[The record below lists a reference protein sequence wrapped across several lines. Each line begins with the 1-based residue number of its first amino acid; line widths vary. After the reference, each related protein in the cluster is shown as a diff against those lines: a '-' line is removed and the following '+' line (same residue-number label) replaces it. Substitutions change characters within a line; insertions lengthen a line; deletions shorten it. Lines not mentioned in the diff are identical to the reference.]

1 MMHLP
6 EDRSATCA
14 LVSIVMPAYKLRFLD
29 EALGSVVAQ
38 SYPRLELLVCDD
50 SADALIEQCI
60 ARHALQ
66 CPFPIR
72 YVRNTVRL
80 GELGSKLKGISLAQ
94 GTYIK
99 FLHDD
104 DVLQPDCV
112 ARLVQAIERNP
123 GTALASSRRVRIDE
137 DGQRLPDI
145 PATCFPFADDVLI
158 DGPELVSFLSDHTI
172 NFIGEPSCV
181 LVRRADLLAFGSE
194 LMAVNGKTIHWVGD
208 LAIYV
213 KLLRHGNLAL
223 LASPLT
229 QFRVSSAQFSQGG
242 RDQPGIGDQGHED
255 LRQGICQLG
264 WRRESGDNRY
274 VRVAPLSPHKARV
287 FKSVDLVNA
296 LMQSAHMAE
305 RVSPDIWLG
314 VRHPSTVQRGLI
326 EQRLQR
332 HGGGPCIG
340 VLLIDRHGD
349 AGAVAATRASLDAV
363 ACYQRHQTWVISSS
377 RQQVAAHGEHGV
389 LIDAHGLVATLN
401 RVIAAQHAVDWVVLV
416 DAGSLFTISGLMV
429 LALEMLALPDDC
441 QAIYADQVMTLDNG
455 QLGLALRPAL
465 YLDMLLSAPA
475 TLSQH
480 WVFRQRTL
488 LADGGF
494 PTGPSAAFELDYQ
507 LGLIERYGLACIRH
521 LAEPMLIASAT
532 PQHDDQDE
540 RLAIARHLTA
550 RGYVDAVVHS
560 TGPGRHAV
568 DYRHAQQPLVSILVL
583 VDGRLPQV
591 QRCLES
597 ILANTA
603 YPHYEV
609 LLLDRDS
616 TEPDLRDWLAGID
629 NLGMQQI
636 RVLRF
641 AAEHSRQAVC
651 NAAVEH
657 ARGEVL
663 VWLAAGTAVM
673 KADWLDQLLN
683 HALRPEVGTVAGKLL
698 RGDGTVHHAGMLLG
712 LGAPATRAFEGAA
725 FDESGYLQRLQ
736 LDQNY
741 SALSGEC
748 LMVLRQLFVDAGGFE
763 LEPALAQWSDVDL
776 CLRLQ
781 QAGYLN
787 VFAAR
792 AQLLIDPPVATT
804 ATAWEED
811 AMYARWLPVMAND
824 PAYNPGFSLDP
835 GAGFQLADPRA
846 SWRPLQSWRPLPRVL
861 ALPADVEGCG
871 HYRVIQPL
879 RALREAGLA
888 EGVLFNGYLEISEL
902 VRQDPDVVIL
912 QRQVGEARL
921 EAMRRMKALSR
932 AFKIYELDDYL
943 PNLPLKNAH
952 REHMPKDILKTVRR
966 GLGMVDRFV
975 VSTSALAEA
984 FAGLHNDIRIVE
996 NRLPAHWWEQPAA
1009 QAERRGSKPRI
1020 GWAGGASHAGDL
1032 ELIADVVRELADEV
1046 EWVFMGM
1053 YPFALRQ
1060 HIHHFQP
1067 GVPIDKY
1074 PATLASLDLD
1084 LALAPV
1090 EQNLFNAC
1098 KSNLRLLEYGAC
1110 GYPVIA
1116 SDVRCYQGTLP
1127 VTLVRNRYRDWIG
1140 AIRDHL
1146 ADPAAARAKGAA
1158 LREVVRRDWM
1168 LSGSNLDRWREA
1180 WLPG

>member
-1 MMHLP
+1 MTP
-6 EDRSATCA
+6 N
-14 LVSIVMPAYKLRFLD
+14 LVSIVMPTYKSRYFAQALESALAQTYPALELVICD
-29 EALGSVVAQ
+29 DNADGAIEALLA
-38 SYPRLELLVCDD
+38 PRL
-50 SADALIEQCI
+50 ADA
-60 ARHALQ
+60 
-66 CPFPIR
+66 PFPIR
-72 YVRNTVRL
+72 YHRNTPRL
-80 GELGSKLKGISLAQ
+80 GELVSTIKGIGLAQ
-94 GTYIK
+94 GEYVK

-104 DVLQPDCV
+104 DVLAPDCI
-112 ARLVQAIERNP
+112 AQLVEAIERNP
-123 GTALASSRRVRIDE
+123 GTAMASSRRQRIDG
-137 DGQRLPDI
+137 DGQPLPDI
-145 PATCFPFADDVLI
+145 LATCFPFADDVLI
-158 DGPELVSFLSDHTI
+158 DGPELVSFLADHTI

-181 LVRRADLLAFGSE
+181 LARRADLLALGNG
-194 LMAVNGKTIHWVGD
+194 LMALNGKAIDWVGD

-213 KLLRHGNLAL
+213 KLLRHGNLAF

-242 RDQPGIGDQGHED
+242 RDQVGVGDQGHDD
-255 LRQGICQLG
+255 LRQGIRQLG
-264 WRRESGDNRY
+264 WRRETGDNRQ

-287 FKSVDLVNA
+287 FKPVDLVNA
-296 LMQSAHMAE
+296 LMQSAGMAE
-305 RVSPDIWLG
+305 RVSPTTWLG
-314 VRHPSTVQRGLI
+314 VRHPSMVQRELI
-326 EQRLQR
+326 QARL
-332 HGGGPCIG
+332 HAHAGGPRIA

-349 AGAVAATRASLDAV
+349 AAAVAATRDSLDAV
-363 ACYQRHQTWVISSS
+363 ACYQQHRTWVISSS
-377 RQQVAAHGEHGV
+377 PQQVAAHGERGV
-389 LIDAHGLVATLN
+389 LIEAHGLAATLN
-401 RVIAAQHAVDWVVLV
+401 RVIAAQDATDWVLLV
-416 DAGSLFTISGLMV
+416 DAGSLFTASGLMM

-441 QAIYADQVMTLDNG
+441 QAVYADEVMALDNG

-475 TLSQH
+475 TLSRH
-480 WVFRQRTL
+480 WAFRHRTL

-521 LAEPMLIASAT
+521 IAEPILIASAT
-532 PQHDDQDE
+532 PQHDDEDE
-540 RLAIARHLTA
+540 RQAIARHLAA

-560 TGPGRHAV
+560 AGPGRHAL
-568 DYRHAQQPLVSILVL
+568 DYRHAQQPLVSILVP

-597 ILANTA
+597 ILANTS

-609 LLLDRDS
+609 LLLDRGT
-616 TEPDLRDWLAGID
+616 TEPDLHGWLSGIE

-641 AAEHSRQAVC
+641 AAEPPREAVC
-651 NAAVEH
+651 NAAVQH
-657 ARGEVL
+657 AHGEVL
-663 VWLAAGTAVM
+663 LWLAAGAAVM
-673 KADWLDQLLN
+673 KADWLEQLLN
-683 HALRPEVGTVAGKLL
+683 HALRPEVGAVAGKLL
-698 RGDGTVHHAGMLLG
+698 RGDGTVHHAGLLLG
-712 LGAPATRAFEGAA
+712 LGAPAARAFEGAA

-748 LMVLRQLFVDAGGFE
+748 LMLPRQLFLDAGGFD

-792 AQLLIDPPVATT
+792 AQLLIDPLDAPA
-804 ATAWEED
+804 ATALDEE
-811 AMYARWLPVMAND
+811 AMYARWLPLMAND

-846 SWRPLQSWRPLPRVL
+846 SWRPLQSWRPLPSVI
-861 ALPADVEGCG
+861 ALPADIEGCG

-879 RALREAGLA
+879 RALREAGMA

-902 VRQDPDVVIL
+902 ARQDPDVVIL

-932 AFKIYELDDYL
+932 ALKVYELDDYL

-975 VSTSALAEA
+975 VSTPALAEA
-984 FAGLHNDIRIVE
+984 FAGLHSDIRVAE
-996 NRLPAHWWEQPAA
+996 NRLPPHWWEHLPAR
-1009 QAERRGSKPRI
+1009 AERQGGKPRI
-1020 GWAGGASHAGDL
+1020 GWAGGASHTGDL
-1032 ELIADVVRELADEV
+1032 ELIADVVKELAGEV

-1060 HIHHFQP
+1060 HIHQFQP
-1067 GVPIDKY
+1067 GVPIDEY
-1074 PATLASLDLD
+1074 PAALAALDLD

-1090 EQNLFNAC
+1090 EQNLFNEC

-1116 SDVRCYQGTLP
+1116 SDVRCYQGSLP
-1127 VTLVRNRYRDWIG
+1127 VTLVKNRYRDWIG
-1140 AIRDHL
+1140 AIREHL
-1146 ADPAAARAKGAA
+1146 ADLDAARAKGAA

-1168 LSGSNLDRWREA
+1168 LSGSNLDTWRAA
-1180 WLPG
+1180 WLPD

>member
-1 MMHLP
+1 MTP
-6 EDRSATCA
+6 N
-14 LVSIVMPAYKLRFLD
+14 LVSIVMPTYKPRYFAQALD
-29 EALGSVVAQ
+29 SVLAQ
-38 SYPRLELLVCDD
+38 TYPALELVICDD
-50 SADALIEQCI
+50 NADGAIEAALASSLADA
-60 ARHALQ
+60 
-66 CPFPIR
+66 PFPIR
-72 YVRNTVRL
+72 YHRNAPRL
-80 GELGSKLKGISLAQ
+80 GELVSTIKGMGLAQ
-94 GTYIK
+94 GEYVK

-112 ARLVQAIERNP
+112 AQLVEAIERNP
-123 GTALASSRRVRIDE
+123 GTAMASSRRVRIDD
-137 DGQRLPDI
+137 DGQPLPDI
-145 PATCFPFADDVLI
+145 LATCFPFADDVLI
-158 DGPELVSFLSDHTI
+158 DGPELVSFLADHTI

-181 LVRRADLLAFGSE
+181 LCRRADLLALGNE
-194 LMAVNGKTIHWVGD
+194 LMALNGKPIHWVGD

-213 KLLRHGNLAL
+213 KLLRHGNLAF

-229 QFRVSSAQFSQGG
+229 HFRVSSAQFSQAG
-242 RDQPGIGDQGHED
+242 RDQVGVGDQGHED
-255 LRQGICQLG
+255 LRQGIRQLG
-264 WRRESGDNRY
+264 WRRETGDNRQ

-296 LMQSAHMAE
+296 LMQSAGMAE
-305 RVSPDIWLG
+305 RVSPTTWLG
-314 VRHPSTVQRGLI
+314 VRHPSTVQRALI
-326 EQRLQR
+326 QARLQA
-332 HGGGPCIG
+332 HAGGPRIA

-349 AGAVAATRASLDAV
+349 AAAVAATRDSLDAV
-363 ACYQRHQTWVISSS
+363 ACYQQHQTWVISSAP
-377 RQQVAAHGEHGV
+377 QQVAAHGERGV
-389 LIDAHGLVATLN
+389 LIDAHGLATTLN
-401 RVIAAQHAVDWVVLV
+401 RVIAAQDAVDWVLLV
-416 DAGSLFTISGLMV
+416 EAGSLFTASGLMM
-429 LALEMLALPDDC
+429 LALEMLALPDHC
-441 QAIYADQVMTLDNG
+441 QAVYADEVMALDND

-465 YLDMLLSAPA
+465 YLDLLLSAPA
-475 TLSQH
+475 TLSPH
-480 WVFRQRTL
+480 WAFRHRTL

-521 LAEPMLIASAT
+521 LAEPLLMASAR
-532 PQHDDQDE
+532 PQHDDEDE
-540 RLAIARHLTA
+540 RQAIARHLA
-550 RGYVDAVVHS
+550 ERGYVDAVVHS
-560 TGPGRHAV
+560 AGPGRHAV

-583 VDGRLPQV
+583 VDGRLPQA

-597 ILANTA
+597 ILANTR

-609 LLLDRDS
+609 LLLDRGT
-616 TEPDLRDWLAGID
+616 TEPDLHGWLGGIET
-629 NLGMQQI
+629 LGMQQI

-641 AAEHSRQAVC
+641 AAEPPREAVC

-657 ARGEVL
+657 ARGEMVL
-663 VWLAAGTAVM
+663 WLAAGAAVM
-673 KADWLDQLLN
+673 KADWLEQLLN
-683 HALRPEVGTVAGKLL
+683 HALRPEVGAVSGKLL

-712 LGAPATRAFEGAA
+712 LGAPAARAFAGAA

-748 LMVLRQLFVDAGGFE
+748 LMLPRQLFVDAGGFAQ
-763 LEPALAQWSDVDL
+763 EPALAQWSDVDL

-781 QAGYLN
+781 QAGYLT
-787 VFAAR
+787 VYAAR
-792 AQLLIDPPVATT
+792 AQLLIDPLDAPA
-804 ATAWEED
+804 ATALDEE

-846 SWRPLQSWRPLPRVL
+846 SWRPLQSWRPLPSVM
-861 ALPADVEGCG
+861 ALPADIEGCG

-879 RALREAGLA
+879 RALREAGMA

-902 VRQDPDVVIL
+902 ARQDPEVVIL

-932 AFKIYELDDYL
+932 AFKVYELDDYL

-952 REHMPKDILKTVRR
+952 REHMPKDILKTLRR

-975 VSTSALAEA
+975 VSTPALAEA
-984 FAGLHNDIRIVE
+984 FAGLHRDIRVAE
-996 NRLPAHWWEQPAA
+996 NRLPPHWWEQLPV
-1009 QAERRGSKPRI
+1009 QAERQGGKPRI
-1020 GWAGGASHAGDL
+1020 GWAGGASHTGDL
-1032 ELIADVVRELADEV
+1032 ELIADVVKELAGEV

-1060 HIHHFQP
+1060 HIHQFQP
-1067 GVPIDKY
+1067 GVPIDQY
-1074 PATLASLDLD
+1074 PAALAALDLD

-1090 EQNLFNAC
+1090 EQNLFNEC

-1116 SDVRCYQGTLP
+1116 SDVRCYQGSLP
-1127 VTLVRNRYRDWIG
+1127 VTLVKNRYRDWIG
-1140 AIRDHL
+1140 AIREHL
-1146 ADPAAARAKGAA
+1146 ADLGAARAQGAA
-1158 LREVVRRDWM
+1158 LREEVRRDWM
-1168 LSGSNLDRWREA
+1168 LSGSNLDTWRAA
-1180 WLPG
+1180 WLPD

>member
-1 MMHLP
+1 MP
-6 EDRSATCA
+6 TYKPRFFGQA
-14 LVSIVMPAYKLRFLD
+14 LDSVLAQTYPALELVICD
-29 EALGSVVAQ
+29 DNGDGAIEALLAS
-38 SYPRLELLVCDD
+38 RL
-50 SADALIEQCI
+50 ADA
-60 ARHALQ
+60 
-66 CPFPIR
+66 PSPIR
-72 YVRNTVRL
+72 YHRNPTRL
-80 GELGSKLKGISLAQ
+80 GELGSTLKGIGLAQ
-94 GTYIK
+94 GEYVK

-104 DVLQPDCV
+104 DVLEPDCI
-112 ARLVQAIERNP
+112 AQLVEAIERNP
-123 GTALASSRRVRIDE
+123 GTAMASSRRRRIDD
-137 DGQRLPDI
+137 DGVPLPDI
-145 PATCFPFADDVLI
+145 LATSFPFAEDVLI
-158 DGPELVSFLSDHTI
+158 DGPELVSFLSDHAI

-181 LVRRADLLAFGSE
+181 LCRRADLVALGDT
-194 LMAVNGKTIHWVGD
+194 LMMLNGKPIHWVGD

-213 KLLRHGNLAL
+213 KLLRHGNLAF

-229 QFRVSSAQFSQGG
+229 HFRVSSAQFSQAG
-242 RDQPGIGDQGHED
+242 RDQVGVGDQGHED
-255 LRQGICQLG
+255 LRQGIRQLG
-264 WRRESGDNRY
+264 WRREHGDNRQ

-296 LMQSAHMAE
+296 LMQSAGMAE
-305 RVSPDIWLG
+305 RVSPATWLG
-314 VRHPSTVQRGLI
+314 VRHPSTVQRALI
-326 EQRLQR
+326 QARLQA
-332 HGGGPCIG
+332 HAGGPRIA

-349 AGAVAATRASLDAV
+349 TAAVAATRDSLDAV
-363 ACYQRHQTWVISSS
+363 ACYQQHQTWVISSTP
-377 RQQVAAHGEHGV
+377 QQVAAHGERGV
-389 LIDAHGLVATLN
+389 LIDAHGLATTLN
-401 RVIAAQHAVDWVVLV
+401 RVIAAQDAVDWVLLV
-416 DAGSLFTISGLMV
+416 EAGSLFTTSGLMM
-429 LALEMLALPDDC
+429 LALEMLALPDHC
-441 QAIYADQVMTLDNG
+441 QAVYADEVMALDND

-475 TLSQH
+475 TLSRH
-480 WVFRQRTL
+480 WAFRHRTL

-521 LAEPMLIASAT
+521 LAEPLLMASAR
-532 PQHDDQDE
+532 PQHDDEDE
-540 RLAIARHLTA
+540 RQAIARHLA
-550 RGYVDAVVHS
+550 ERGYVDAVVHS
-560 TGPGRHAV
+560 AGPGRHAV

-597 ILANTA
+597 ILANTS

-609 LLLDRDS
+609 LLLDRGT
-616 TEPDLRDWLAGID
+616 TEPDLHGWLGGIET
-629 NLGMQQI
+629 LGMQQI

-641 AAEHSRQAVC
+641 AAEPPREAVC

-657 ARGEVL
+657 ARGEMVL
-663 VWLAAGTAVM
+663 WLAAGAAVM
-673 KADWLDQLLN
+673 KADWLEQLLN
-683 HALRPEVGTVAGKLL
+683 HALRPEVGAVSGKLL

-712 LGAPATRAFEGAA
+712 LGAPAARAFEGAA

-748 LMVLRQLFVDAGGFE
+748 LMLPRQLFVDAGGFAQ
-763 LEPALAQWSDVDL
+763 EPALAQWSDVDL

-787 VFAAR
+787 VYAAR
-792 AQLLIDPPVATT
+792 AQLLIDPLDAPA
-804 ATAWEED
+804 AALDEE

-846 SWRPLQSWRPLPRVL
+846 SWRPLQSWRPLPSVI
-861 ALPADVEGCG
+861 ALPADIEGCG

-879 RALREAGLA
+879 RALREAGMA

-902 VRQDPDVVIL
+902 ARQDPDVVIL

-932 AFKIYELDDYL
+932 AFKVYELDDYL

-952 REHMPKDILKTVRR
+952 REHMPKDILKTLRR

-975 VSTSALAEA
+975 VSTPALAEA
-984 FAGLHNDIRIVE
+984 FAGLHSDIRVAE
-996 NRLPAHWWEQPAA
+996 NRLPPHWWEQLPV
-1009 QAERRGSKPRI
+1009 QAERQGGKPRI
-1020 GWAGGASHAGDL
+1020 GWAGGASHTGDL
-1032 ELIADVVRELADEV
+1032 ELIADVVKELADEV
-1046 EWVFMGM
+1046 EWVLLGM

-1060 HIHHFQP
+1060 HIHQFQP
-1067 GVPIDKY
+1067 GVPIDQY
-1074 PATLASLDLD
+1074 PAALAALDLD

-1090 EQNLFNAC
+1090 EQNLFNEC

-1116 SDVRCYQGTLP
+1116 SDVRCYQGSLP
-1127 VTLVRNRYRDWIG
+1127 VTLVKNRYRDWIG
-1140 AIRDHL
+1140 AIREHL
-1146 ADPAAARAKGAA
+1146 ADLGAARAQGAA
-1158 LREVVRRDWM
+1158 LREAVRRDWM
-1168 LSGSNLDRWREA
+1168 LSGSNLDTWRAA
-1180 WLPG
+1180 WLPD

>member
-1 MMHLP
+1 MP
-6 EDRSATCA
+6 TYKPRFFGQA
-14 LVSIVMPAYKLRFLD
+14 LDSVLAQTYPALELVICD
-29 EALGSVVAQ
+29 DNGDGAIEALLAS
-38 SYPRLELLVCDD
+38 RL
-50 SADALIEQCI
+50 ADA
-60 ARHALQ
+60 
-66 CPFPIR
+66 PSPIR
-72 YVRNTVRL
+72 YHRNPTRL
-80 GELGSKLKGISLAQ
+80 GELGSTLKGIGLAQ
-94 GTYIK
+94 GEYVK

-104 DVLQPDCV
+104 DVLEPDCI
-112 ARLVQAIERNP
+112 AQLVEAIERNP
-123 GTALASSRRVRIDE
+123 GTAMASSRRRRIDD
-137 DGQRLPDI
+137 DGVPLPDI
-145 PATCFPFADDVLI
+145 LATSFPFAEDVLI
-158 DGPELVSFLSDHTI
+158 DGPELVSFLSDHAI

-181 LVRRADLLAFGSE
+181 LCRRADLVALGDT
-194 LMAVNGKTIHWVGD
+194 LMMLNGKPIHWVGD

-213 KLLRHGNLAL
+213 KLLRHGNLAF

-229 QFRVSSAQFSQGG
+229 HFRVSSAQFSQAG
-242 RDQPGIGDQGHED
+242 RDQVGVGDQGHED
-255 LRQGICQLG
+255 LRQGIRQLG
-264 WRRESGDNRY
+264 WRREHGDNRQ

-296 LMQSAHMAE
+296 LMQSAGMAE
-305 RVSPDIWLG
+305 RVSPATWLG
-314 VRHPSTVQRGLI
+314 VRHPSTVQRALI
-326 EQRLQR
+326 QARLQA
-332 HGGGPCIG
+332 HAGGPRIA

-349 AGAVAATRASLDAV
+349 TAAVAATRDSLDAV
-363 ACYQRHQTWVISSS
+363 ACYQQHQTWVISSTP
-377 RQQVAAHGEHGV
+377 QQVAAHGERGV
-389 LIDAHGLVATLN
+389 LIDAHGLATTLN
-401 RVIAAQHAVDWVVLV
+401 RVIAAQDAVDWVLLV
-416 DAGSLFTISGLMV
+416 EAGSLFTTSGLMM
-429 LALEMLALPDDC
+429 LALEMLALPDHC
-441 QAIYADQVMTLDNG
+441 QAVYADEVMALDND

-475 TLSQH
+475 TLSRH
-480 WVFRQRTL
+480 WAFRHRTL

-521 LAEPMLIASAT
+521 LAEPLLMASAR
-532 PQHDDQDE
+532 PQHDDEDE
-540 RLAIARHLTA
+540 RQAIARHLA
-550 RGYVDAVVHS
+550 ERGYVDAVVHS
-560 TGPGRHAV
+560 AGPGRHAV

-597 ILANTA
+597 ILANTS

-609 LLLDRDS
+609 LLLDRGT
-616 TEPDLRDWLAGID
+616 TEPDLHGWLGGIET
-629 NLGMQQI
+629 LGMQQI

-641 AAEHSRQAVC
+641 AAEPPREAVC

-657 ARGEVL
+657 ARGEMVL
-663 VWLAAGTAVM
+663 WLAAGAAVM
-673 KADWLDQLLN
+673 KADWLEQLLN
-683 HALRPEVGTVAGKLL
+683 HALRPEVGAVSGKLL

-712 LGAPATRAFEGAA
+712 LGAPAARAFEGAA

-748 LMVLRQLFVDAGGFE
+748 LMLPRQLFVDAGGFAQ
-763 LEPALAQWSDVDL
+763 EPALAQWSDVDL

-787 VFAAR
+787 VYAAR
-792 AQLLIDPPVATT
+792 AQLLIDPLDAPA
-804 ATAWEED
+804 AALDEE

-846 SWRPLQSWRPLPRVL
+846 SWRPLQSWRPLPSVI
-861 ALPADVEGCG
+861 ALPADIEGCG

-879 RALREAGLA
+879 RALREAGMA

-902 VRQDPDVVIL
+902 ARQDPDVVIL

-932 AFKIYELDDYL
+932 AFKVYELDDYL

-952 REHMPKDILKTVRR
+952 REHMPKDILKTLRR

-975 VSTSALAEA
+975 VSTPALAEA
-984 FAGLHNDIRIVE
+984 FAGLHSDIRVAE
-996 NRLPAHWWEQPAA
+996 NRLPPHWWEQLPV
-1009 QAERRGSKPRI
+1009 QAERQGGKPRI
-1020 GWAGGASHAGDL
+1020 GWAGGASHTGDL
-1032 ELIADVVRELADEV
+1032 ELIADVVKELADEV
-1046 EWVFMGM
+1046 EWVFLGM

-1060 HIHHFQP
+1060 HIHQFQP
-1067 GVPIDKY
+1067 GVPIDQY
-1074 PATLASLDLD
+1074 PAALAALDLD

-1090 EQNLFNAC
+1090 EQNLFNEC

-1116 SDVRCYQGTLP
+1116 SDVRCYQGSLP
-1127 VTLVRNRYRDWIG
+1127 VTLVKNRYRDWIG
-1140 AIRDHL
+1140 AIREHL
-1146 ADPAAARAKGAA
+1146 ADLGAARAQGAA
-1158 LREVVRRDWM
+1158 LREAVRRDWM
-1168 LSGSNLDRWREA
+1168 LSGSNLDTWRAA
-1180 WLPG
+1180 WLPD

>member
-1 MMHLP
+1 MTP
-6 EDRSATCA
+6 NA
-14 LVSIVMPAYKLRFLD
+14 LVSIVIPTYKPRY
-29 EALGSVVAQ
+29 VAQ
-38 SYPRLELLVCDD
+38 ALDSVLAQTYAALELVICDDNTDGAIESILAPRLV
-50 SADALIEQCI
+50 SA
-60 ARHALQ
+60 
-66 CPFPIR
+66 PFPIR
-72 YVRNTVRL
+72 YHRNPTRL
-80 GELGSKLKGISLAQ
+80 GELGSTVKGIGLAQ
-94 GTYIK
+94 GEYVK

-112 ARLVQAIERNP
+112 AQLVEAIERNP
-123 GTALASSRRVRIDE
+123 GTAMASSRRVRIDD
-137 DGQRLPDI
+137 DGQPLPDI
-145 PATCFPFADDVLI
+145 LATCFPFDEDVLI
-158 DGPELVSFLSDHTI
+158 DGPELVSFLADHTI

-181 LVRRADLLAFGSE
+181 LARRADLLALGNG
-194 LMAVNGKTIHWVGD
+194 LMALNGKAIDWVGD

-213 KLLRHGNLAL
+213 KLLRHGNLAF

-229 QFRVSSAQFSQGG
+229 HFRVSSAQFSQTG

-255 LRQGICQLG
+255 LRQGIRQLG
-264 WRRESGDNRY
+264 WRRETGDNRQ

-296 LMQSAHMAE
+296 LMQSAGMAE
-305 RVSPDIWLG
+305 RVSPATWLG
-314 VRHPSTVQRGLI
+314 VRHPSDVQRGLI
-326 EQRLQR
+326 DARLQA
-332 HGGGPCIG
+332 HAGGPRIAI
-340 VLLIDRHGD
+340 LLIDRQGD
-349 AGAVAATRASLDAV
+349 AAAVAATLASLDAV
-363 ACYQRHQTWVISSS
+363 ACYRQHRTWVISGTP
-377 RQQVAAHGEHGV
+377 QQVAGLGERGV
-389 LIDAHGLVATLN
+389 LIDEHGLPATLN
-401 RVIAAQHAVDWVVLV
+401 RVIAAQDAIDWVLLV
-416 DAGSLFTISGLMV
+416 DAGSLFTASGLLM
-429 LALEMLALPDDC
+429 LALEMLALPDEC
-441 QAIYADQVMTLDNG
+441 QAIYADEVVALDHG

-465 YLDMLLSAPA
+465 YLDVLLSAPS
-475 TLSQH
+475 TMSRH
-480 WVFRQRTL
+480 WLFRHGTL

-494 PTGPSAAFELDYQ
+494 PTGPGAAFELGYQ
-507 LGLIERYGLACIRH
+507 LGLVERYGLGCIRH
-521 LAEPMLIASAT
+521 IAEPLLVASAAP
-532 PQHDDQDE
+532 PQDDEDE
-540 RLAIARHLTA
+540 QQAIARHLVA
-550 RGYVDAVVHS
+550 RGYVDARVHNA
-560 TGPGRHAV
+560 GPGRHAV

-609 LLLDRDS
+609 LLLDRAS
-616 TEPDLRDWLAGID
+616 SQPELRDWLAGIEA
-629 NLGMQQI
+629 LGMQQI

-641 AAEHSRQAVC
+641 AGEPAREAVC
-651 NAAVEH
+651 NAAAEH
-657 ARGEVL
+657 ARGDVL
-663 VWLAAGTAVM
+663 LWLSAGAAVM

-683 HALRPEVGTVAGKLL
+683 HALRPEVGAVAGKLL
-698 RGDGTVHHAGMLLG
+698 RGDGTVHHAGLLLG
-712 LGAPATRAFEGAA
+712 LGAPVARAFEGAA

-748 LMVLRQLFVDAGGFE
+748 LMLPRQLFLDAGGFAQ
-763 LEPALAQWSDVDL
+763 EPALAQWSDVDL

-787 VFAAR
+787 VYAAR
-792 AQLLIDPPVATT
+792 AQLLIDPPDALP
-804 ATAWEED
+804 ATALEQE
-811 AMYARWLPVMAND
+811 AMYARWLPLMADD

-835 GAGFQLADPRA
+835 GAGFALADPRA

-861 ALPADVEGCG
+861 ALPADIEGCG

-888 EGVLFNGYLEISEL
+888 EGVLFNGYLEIAEL
-902 VRQDPDVVIL
+902 ARQDPDVVIL

-932 AFKIYELDDYL
+932 AFKVYELDDYL

-952 REHMPKDILKTVRR
+952 RAQMPKDILKTVRR

-975 VSTSALAEA
+975 VSTPALAEA
-984 FAGLHNDIRIVE
+984 FAGLHSDIRVAE
-996 NRLPAHWWEQPAA
+996 NRLPPHWWESLP
-1009 QAERRGSKPRI
+1009 ERQVRHGGKPRV
-1020 GWAGGASHAGDL
+1020 GWAGGASHTGDL
-1032 ELIADVVRELADEV
+1032 ELIADVVKELAGEV

-1060 HIHHFQP
+1060 HIHQFQP
-1067 GVPIDKY
+1067 GVQIDHY
-1074 PATLASLDLD
+1074 PAALAALDLD

-1116 SDVRCYQGTLP
+1116 SDVRCYQGSLP
-1127 VTLVRNRYRDWIG
+1127 VTLVKNRYRDWVG
-1140 AIRDHL
+1140 AIREHL
-1146 ADPAAARAKGAA
+1146 ADPVATRAKGAA

-1168 LSGSNLDRWREA
+1168 LSGSNLDTWRAA
-1180 WLPG
+1180 WLPD

>member
-1 MMHLP
+1 MT
-6 EDRSATCA
+6 SAP
-14 LVSIVMPAYKLRFLD
+14 LVSIVMPTYKSRYFAQALD
-29 EALGSVVAQ
+29 SVLTQ
-38 SYPRLELLVCDD
+38 TYPALELVICDD
-50 SADALIEQCI
+50 NADGAIE
-60 ARHALQ
+60 AVLAPSLAEA
-66 CPFPIR
+66 PFPIR
-72 YVRNTVRL
+72 YHRNTPRL
-80 GELGSKLKGISLAQ
+80 GELVSTIKGIGLAQ
-94 GTYIK
+94 GEYVK

-104 DVLQPDCV
+104 DVLQPDCI
-112 ARLVQAIERNP
+112 AQLVEAIERNP
-123 GTALASSRRVRIDE
+123 GTAMASSRRVRIDD
-137 DGQRLPDI
+137 DGQPLPDI
-145 PATCFPFADDVLI
+145 LATCFPFADDVLI
-158 DGPELVSFLSDHTI
+158 DGPELVSFLADHTI

-181 LVRRADLLAFGSE
+181 LARRAHLLALGNE
-194 LMAVNGKTIHWVGD
+194 LMALNGKAIDWVGD

-213 KLLRHGNLAL
+213 KLLRHGNLAF

-229 QFRVSSAQFSQGG
+229 QFRVSGAQFSQAG
-242 RDQPGIGDQGHED
+242 RDQVGVGDQGHED
-255 LRQGICQLG
+255 LRQGIRQLG
-264 WRRESGDNRY
+264 WRRETGDNRL

-287 FKSVDLVNA
+287 FKPVDLVNA
-296 LMQSAHMAE
+296 LMQSAGMAE
-305 RVSPDIWLG
+305 RVSPATWLG
-314 VRHPSTVQRGLI
+314 VRHPNTVQRALI
-326 EQRLQR
+326 EARLQA
-332 HGGGPCIG
+332 HAGGPRIA

-349 AGAVAATRASLDAV
+349 AAGVATTRDSLDAV
-363 ACYQRHQTWVISSS
+363 ACYQLQYSWVISSS
-377 RQQVAAHGEHGV
+377 PQQVAESGERGV
-389 LIDAHGLVATLN
+389 LIDEHGLAATLN
-401 RVIAAQHAVDWVVLV
+401 RVITAQDAIDWVLLV
-416 DAGSLFTISGLMV
+416 DAGSLFTASGLLM
-429 LALEMLALPDDC
+429 LALEMLALPDNC
-441 QAIYADQVMTLDNG
+441 QAIYADEVMALDNG

-475 TLSQH
+475 TLSRH

-507 LGLIERYGLACIRH
+507 LGLVERYGLACIRH
-521 LAEPMLIASAT
+521 IAEPLLIASAT
-532 PQHDDQDE
+532 PQHADEDE
-540 RLAIARHLTA
+540 RQAIARHLA
-550 RGYVDAVVHS
+550 ERGYVDAVVHS

-609 LLLDRDS
+609 LLLDRG
-616 TEPDLRDWLAGID
+616 TTAPDLRDWLTGID
-629 NLGMQQI
+629 TLGMQQI

-641 AAEHSRQAVC
+641 AAEPSREAVC
-651 NAAVEH
+651 NAAAQH
-657 ARGEVL
+657 ARGDML
-663 VWLAAGTAVM
+663 LWLAAGAAVM
-673 KADWLDQLLN
+673 KADWLEQLLN
-683 HALRPEVGTVAGKLL
+683 HALRPEVGAVAGKLL
-698 RGDGTVHHAGMLLG
+698 RGDGTVHHAGLLLG

-748 LMVLRQLFVDAGGFE
+748 LMLPRQLFMDAGGFE

-787 VFAAR
+787 VFTAH
-792 AQLLIDPPVATT
+792 AQLLIDPLEATPVT
-804 ATAWEED
+804 ALDED

-835 GAGFQLADPRA
+835 GAGFALADPRA
-846 SWRPLQSWRPLPRVL
+846 SWRPLQSWRPLPSVI
-861 ALPADVEGCG
+861 ALPADIEGCG

-902 VRQDPDVVIL
+902 ARQDPDVVIL

-932 AFKIYELDDYL
+932 AFKVYELDDYL

-966 GLGMVDRFV
+966 GLSMVDRFV
-975 VSTSALAEA
+975 VSTPALAEA
-984 FAGLHNDIRIVE
+984 FAGLHSDIRVAE
-996 NRLPAHWWEQPAA
+996 NRLPPHWWDQLPARG
-1009 QAERRGSKPRI
+1009 ERQGGKPRI
-1020 GWAGGASHAGDL
+1020 GWAGGASHTGDL

-1067 GVPIDKY
+1067 GVLIDHY
-1074 PATLASLDLD
+1074 PAALAALDLD

-1090 EQNLFNAC
+1090 EQNLFNEC

-1127 VTLVRNRYRDWIG
+1127 VTLVKNRYRDWIG
-1140 AIRDHL
+1140 AIREHL
-1146 ADPAAARAKGAA
+1146 ADLDATRAKGDA

-1168 LSGSNLDRWREA
+1168 LSGSNLERWREA
-1180 WLPG
+1180 WLPD

>member
-1 MMHLP
+1 MSSP
-6 EDRSATCA
+6 A
-14 LVSIVMPAYKLRFLD
+14 LVSIVMPTYKPRYFAQALD
-29 EALGSVVAQ
+29 SVLAQ
-38 SYPRLELLVCDD
+38 TYPALELVICDD
-50 SADALIEQCI
+50 NAEGAIEAVLASRVADA
-60 ARHALQ
+60 
-66 CPFPIR
+66 PFPIR
-72 YVRNTVRL
+72 YHRNTPRL
-80 GELGSKLKGISLAQ
+80 GELGSTIKGIGLAQ
-94 GTYIK
+94 GEYVK

-112 ARLVQAIERNP
+112 AQLVEAIERNP
-123 GTALASSRRVRIDE
+123 GTALVSSRRVRIDD
-137 DGQRLPDI
+137 DGQPLPDI
-145 PATCFPFADDVLI
+145 LATCFPFADDVLI
-158 DGPELVSFLSDHTI
+158 DGPELVSFLADHTI

-181 LVRRADLLAFGSE
+181 LARRADLLALGNE
-194 LMAVNGKTIHWVGD
+194 LMALNGKAIHWVGD

-213 KLLRHGNLAL
+213 KLLRHGNLAM

-255 LRQGICQLG
+255 LRQGIRQLG
-264 WRRESGDNRY
+264 WRREGGDNRQ

-287 FKSVDLVNA
+287 FKPVDLVNA
-296 LMQSAHMAE
+296 LMQSAGMAE
-305 RVSPDIWLG
+305 RVAPATWLG
-314 VRHPSTVQRGLI
+314 VRHPNAVQRALI
-326 EQRLQR
+326 EARLQA
-332 HGGGPCIG
+332 HAGGPRIA

-349 AGAVAATRASLDAV
+349 AAAVAATRASLDAV
-363 ACYQRHQTWVISSS
+363 ACYQRHHTWVISRSP
-377 RQQVAAHGEHGV
+377 QQVAECGERGV
-389 LIDAHGLVATLN
+389 LIDAHGLAATLN
-401 RVIAAQHAVDWVVLV
+401 RVIAAQDAIDWVLVV
-416 DAGSLFTISGLMV
+416 DAGSLFTASGLLM

-441 QAIYADQVMTLDNG
+441 QAIYADEVMALDNG

-465 YLDMLLSAPA
+465 FLDMLLSAPA
-475 TLSQH
+475 TLSRH
-480 WVFRQRTL
+480 WVLRHRTL

-494 PTGPSAAFELDYQ
+494 PTGPGAAFELDYQ
-507 LGLIERYGLACIRH
+507 LGLVERYGLACIRH
-521 LAEPMLIASAT
+521 VAEPLLIASAT
-532 PQHDDQDE
+532 PRHADEDE
-540 RLAIARHLTA
+540 RQAITRHLTA
-550 RGYVDAVVHS
+550 RGYADAAVHS
-560 TGPGRHAV
+560 AGPGRHAV
-568 DYRHAQQPLVSILVL
+568 DYRHAQQPLVSMLVL

-597 ILANTA
+597 ILASTA

-609 LLLDRDS
+609 LLLDRGT
-616 TEPDLRDWLAGID
+616 TEPALRDWLAGID
-629 NLGMQQI
+629 TLGMQQI

-641 AAEHSRQAVC
+641 AAEPSREAVC
-651 NAAVEH
+651 NAAAEH
-657 ARGEVL
+657 AHGDVL
-663 VWLAAGTAVM
+663 LWLAAGAAVM

-683 HALRPEVGTVAGKLL
+683 HALRPEVGAVAGKLL
-698 RGDGTVHHAGMLLG
+698 RGDGTVHHAGLLLG
-712 LGAPATRAFEGAA
+712 LGAPAARAFAGAA

-748 LMVLRQLFVDAGGFE
+748 LMLPRQLFMDAGGFA

-792 AQLLIDPPVATT
+792 AQLLIDPPEATP
-804 ATAWEED
+804 ATALDEE

-835 GAGFQLADPRA
+835 GAGFALADPRA
-846 SWRPLQSWRPLPRVL
+846 SWRPLQSWRPLPSVI
-861 ALPADVEGCG
+861 ALPADIEGCG

-879 RALREAGLA
+879 RALREAGIV

-902 VRQDPDVVIL
+902 ARQDPDVVIL
-912 QRQVGEARL
+912 QRQVGEPRL
-921 EAMRRMKALSR
+921 EAMRRMQALSR
-932 AFKIYELDDYL
+932 AFKVYELDDYL

-975 VSTSALAEA
+975 VSTPALAEA
-984 FAGLHNDIRIVE
+984 FAGLHGDIRVAE
-996 NRLPAHWWEQPAA
+996 NRLPPHWWEHLPARS
-1009 QAERRGSKPRI
+1009 ERQQRQGGKPRI
-1020 GWAGGASHAGDL
+1020 GWAGGASHTGDL

-1060 HIHHFQP
+1060 HIHQFQP
-1067 GVPIDKY
+1067 GVQIDHY
-1074 PATLASLDLD
+1074 PAALAALDLD

-1116 SDVRCYQGTLP
+1116 SDVRCYQGNLP
-1127 VTLVRNRYRDWIG
+1127 VTLVKNRYRDWIG
-1140 AIRDHL
+1140 AIREHL
-1146 ADPAAARAKGAA
+1146 ADPAASAAKGAA
-1158 LREVVRRDWM
+1158 LRDVVRRDWM
-1168 LSGSNLDRWREA
+1168 LSGSHLDTWRAA
-1180 WLPG
+1180 WLPD